1 LIRTEPDASL
11 VSAVERVAVADVF
24 DLSDRVAVITGGGTG
39 IGRATAVVLAD
50 RGARVVIASR
60 KTANLDNVAAEVRA
74 KGGECLPVTTDVRDA
89 EQCEALIARTMNE
102 YGRLDI
108 LVNNAGGSWSLPFEQ
123 WTLDK
128 WQNMIDLNLR
138 SVFVLSIAASKHMI
152 ERGAGAIVNISS
164 GASEMGLPFVAPYGA
179 AKAGVN
185 NLTKTFAGAWTP
197 QGVRVNCIA
206 VGAVA
211 SEGFLRAMQRANLDP
226 DKVAGA
232 SNAVGRA
239 GRPEEIAYGILFL
252 VSDAASFLSGETIY
266 MGGGPKVPLP
276 I

>member
-1 LIRTEPDASL
+1 M
-11 VSAVERVAVADVF
+11 ADIF
-24 DLSDRVAVITGGGTG
+24 DLDNRVAVITGGGTG
-39 IGRATAVVLAD
+39 IGRAAAHVLAA
-50 RGARVVIASR
+50 RGARVVLASR
-60 KTANLDNVAAEVRA
+60 KVDNLERVASELRA
-74 KGGECLPVTTDVRDA
+74 GGSDPLVVPTDVRDTDA
-89 EQCEALIARTMNE
+89 CEALIAQTVSHW
-102 YGRLDI
+102 GQLDI

-123 WTLDK
+123 WTLEK

-138 SVFVLSIAASKHMI
+138 SVFVLSVAASKHMLA
-152 ERGAGAIVNISS
+152 RGAGAIVNISS
-164 GASEMGLPFVAPYGA
+164 GASELGLPFVAPYGA

-197 QGVRVNCIA
+197 GGVRVNCIA

-211 SEGFLRAMQRANLDP
+211 SEGFLRAMDRAGLDP
-226 DKVAGA
+226 DRVGGA

-252 VSDAASFLSGETIY
+252 VSDASSFLSGETIY

>member
-1 LIRTEPDASL
+1 MPTEH
-11 VSAVERVAVADVF
+11 DVF
-24 DLSDRVAVITGGGTG
+24 DLSGRVAIVTGGGTG
-39 IGRATAVVLAD
+39 IGRAAAHVLAD
-50 RGARVVIASR
+50 RGATVVIASR
-60 KTANLDNVAAEVRA
+60 KVENLERVRTELELRERA
-74 KGGECLPVTTDVRDA
+74 CLVVPTDVRDA
-89 EQCEALIARTMNE
+89 RQCEDLVARTLE
-102 YGRLDI
+102 AYGRIDI

-123 WTLDK
+123 WTLER

-138 SVFVLSIAASKHMI
+138 SVFVLSIAASASML
-152 ERGAGAIVNISS
+152 ERGKGAIVNISS
-164 GASEMGLPFVAPYGA
+164 GASELGLPFVAPYGA

-197 QGVRVNCIA
+197 RGVRVNCIA

-211 SEGFLRAMQRANLDP
+211 SEGYVRAMERAGLDP
-226 DKVAGA
+226 DRVAGS

-252 VSDAASFLSGETIY
+252 VSDASSFMSGETIY

>member
-1 LIRTEPDASL
+1 M
-11 VSAVERVAVADVF
+11 ADIF
-24 DLSDRVAVITGGGTG
+24 ALDDRVAVITGGGTG
-39 IGRATAVVLAD
+39 IGRAAAHVLAA

-60 KTANLDNVAAEVRA
+60 KVQNLEQVADELRED
-74 KGGECLPVTTDVRDA
+74 GYECLVVPTDVRDA
-89 EQCEALIARTMNE
+89 DQCEALIARAAE
-102 YGRLDI
+102 HFGRLDI
-108 LVNNAGGSWSLPFEQ
+108 LVNNAGGSWSLPLEQ
-123 WTLDK
+123 WTLDR

-138 SVFVLSIAASKHMI
+138 SVFVLSVAASKHMI

-164 GASEMGLPFVAPYGA
+164 GASEIGLPFVAPYGA

-197 QGVRVNCIA
+197 HGVRVNCIA

-211 SEGFLRAMQRANLDP
+211 SEGFLRAMDRAGLDP
-226 DKVAGA
+226 DKVGGA

>member
-1 LIRTEPDASL
+1 M
-11 VSAVERVAVADVF
+11 ADIF
-24 DLSDRVAVITGGGTG
+24 DLTDRVAVVTGGGTG
-39 IGRATAVVLAD
+39 IGRATAHVLAE
-50 RGARVVIASR
+50 RGAKIVIASR
-60 KTANLDNVAAEVRA
+60 KTENLERVAADVQA
-74 KGGECLPVTTDVRDA
+74 TGGECMPVTTDVRDA
-89 EQCEALIARTMNE
+89 DQCEALVARTVDA
-102 YGRLDI
+102 YGRVDI

-123 WTLDK
+123 WTLDR

-138 SVFVLSIAASKHMI
+138 SVFVLSIAASRHMLAAG
-152 ERGAGAIVNISS
+152 RGAIVNISS
-164 GASEMGLPFVAPYGA
+164 GASELGLPFVAPYGA

-197 QGVRVNCIA
+197 GGVRVNCIA

-211 SEGFLRAMQRANLDP
+211 SEGFLRAMERAGLDP

-239 GRPEEIAYGILFL
+239 GKPEEIAYGILFL
-252 VSDAASFLSGETIY
+252 ASDAASFLSGETIY